1 MVVELISVGT
11 ELLMGN
17 IVNTNAAYLSEKCVQ
32 LGLLVYHEITVG
44 DNQERL
50 KNVLQTAADRADI
63 LIISGGLG
71 PTQDDLTKETVAE
84 VFGKKLLE
92 DAHTRK
98 RIEEYFE
105 RKGDGSVIPENNW
118 KQAEIIEGSHVLD
131 NNNGTAPGLITET
144 DRGVK
149 VVLLPGPPNELIPMF
164 EHQVLPYLRDLCPYS
179 IYSVM
184 VKVCGMGE
192 SAVEMQLLD
201 LIEEQDNPT
210 IATYAKTGEVHIRV
224 SARASSDSEA
234 KKLMA
239 PVLTKIMRK
248 LSGHIYSMDEKE
260 TLEEHIVALLK
271 KYDLTLAAAESLTGG
286 MFSSRI
292 VNAAGASDVLKGSFI
307 TYTNKA
313 KRKMVGVK
321 KSTLYKH
328 TAVSKETAEE
338 MAKGAAAELGADIGV
353 ALTGIA
359 GPDGGTPEQPVGLVY
374 IACLA
379 KGKVTVKKY
388 QFQGNRQKVREQA
401 VVAALNLVRKC
412 VVSRYA

>member
-32 LGLLVYHEITVG
+32 LGLSVYHEITVG
-44 DNQERL
+44 DNKGRL
-50 KNVLQTAADRADI
+50 MDVIRTAAERADI
-63 LIISGGLG
+63 LILSGGLG
-71 PTQDDLTKETVAE
+71 PTQDDLTKEAVAE
-84 VFGKKLLE
+84 VFHKKLLE

-98 RIEEYFE
+98 RIQEYFKHRE
-105 RKGDGSVIPENNW
+105 DISVIPENNW
-118 KQAEIIEGSHVLD
+118 KQAEIMEGSRVLD
-131 NNNGTAPGLITET
+131 NDNGTAPGLIVEN

-149 VVLLPGPPNELIPMF
+149 AVLLPGPPNELVPMF
-164 EHQVLPYLRDLCPYS
+164 EQQVLPYLRELCPYS

-184 VKVCGMGE
+184 VKVCGIGE

-201 LIEEQDNPT
+201 LIEEQENPT

-224 SARASSDSEA
+224 SARAQSEEKA
-234 KKLMA
+234 RELMK

-260 TLEEHIVALLK
+260 TLEESVVALLK

-286 MFSSRI
+286 MFSARI
-292 VNAAGASDVLKGSFI
+292 VNVPGASDVLKGSFV

-338 MAKGAAAELGADIGV
+338 MAKGAAAELGADVAVAMTGV
-353 ALTGIA
+353 A
-359 GPDGGTPEQPVGLVY
+359 GPDRDEEGKPVGLVY

-379 KGKVTVKKY
+379 KGKVAVKKY
-388 QFQGNRQKVREQA
+388 QFQGNRQKIRENT